1 MNIFRARRADRL
13 YPRIAYR
20 RTGVCFAPQLAPP
33 VHADAKQ
40 LAPLE
45 AVRRAHSRRV
55 QAASAQHQRRR
66 DHRAG
71 SVQRHKLIGNERRHR
86 CFAVRFQY
94 HSCATQLFYIGHNE
108 PGAVS
113 VLVNTFWGHY
123 LREDVPGGQ
132 TLDEEALGDLASP
145 TSLNDLLLAPLGD
158 LKGKLV
164 GASRLRR

>member
-1 MNIFRARRADRL
+1 MHGAREHMNISRLNIFRFSRADRL

-55 QAASAQHQRRR
+55 QGASAQHQRRR

-71 SVQRHKLIGNERRHR
+71 SVQRHKLIGDERRHR
-86 CFAVRFQY
+86 CFGRE
-94 HSCATQLFYIGHNE
+94 GR
-108 PGAVS
+108 
-113 VLVNTFWGHY
+113 WGHAR
-123 LREDVPGGQ
+123 LGGKSAHRA
-132 TLDEEALGDLASP
+132 T
-145 TSLNDLLLAPLGD
+145 
-158 LKGKLV
+158 
-164 GASRLRR
+164 RR